1 MRTHFNAEHLLTPML
16 NEAIAIAHEVKQ
28 PLTAV
33 ISNGNYC
40 LRQLAESSPN
50 LNEVRAAI
58 QEIVDAGN
66 RANSIISRVRNLL
79 RKEPPERAPLD
90 VNEVIRDVIQFL
102 RTEADQHRI
111 EIQPRLREHL
121 SLVHADRV
129 LLQQAFLNVMMNSI
143 EAMRSISGQRRAI
156 FIETGTSSEGIFIE
170 IRDFGP
176 GVPAGRFERIFEP
189 LFTTRTDGLGLGLP
203 ISRSIAE
210 AHGGR
215 LFVVP
220 ATDGAVFQFILP
232 IAAEISHR

>member
-1 MRTHFNAEHLLTPML
+1 MML

-66 RANSIISRVRNLL
+66 RANSIVSRARNLL
-79 RKEPPERAPLD
+79 MKEPTEWAPVD
-90 VNEVIRDVIQFL
+90 VNEVIRDVLQFL
-102 RTEADQHRI
+102 RTEADQNRI
-111 EIQPRLREHL
+111 QIQLQLAEQL
-121 SLVHADRV
+121 SPIHADRV
-129 LLQQAFLNVMMNSI
+129 QLQQAFVNVMMNSI
-143 EAMRSISGQRRAI
+143 EAMRSTPGQHRAI
-156 FIETGTSSEGIFIE
+156 FVETGRRPEGIFIE
-170 IRDFGP
+170 IRDLGP
-176 GVPAGRFERIFEP
+176 GVLATSSERIFEP

-210 AHGGR
+210 AHGGS
-215 LFVVP
+215 LSVIP
-220 ATDGAVFQFILP
+220 ATDGAAFQFILP
-232 IAAEISHR
+232 ITAEISHR